1 MCSVVVGGFKC
12 KQSRLNGFTFCFS
25 SRFANITPN
34 MQMPGGGGK
43 WCVCVCVC
51 VCFFQAIFL
60 ASGTSFVA
68 GVYVDREMANG
79 ARVGH

>member
-1 MCSVVVGGFKC
+1 MDLLFVFLPDLLTSLLICKCLVVVV
-12 KQSRLNGFTFCFS
+12 NGVS
-25 SRFANITPN
+25 
-34 MQMPGGGGK
+34 
-43 WCVCVCVC
+43 VCVY